1 MSDAEKA
8 ATTEEEEMK
17 RRKDKSITEEI
28 EALGDLEAYA
38 GSIASSPDMK
48 IDPELF
54 LTHVSNIRSAISVH
68 KNRSED
74 YIRRLELKV

>member
-8 ATTEEEEMK
+8 VAIEDMK

-28 EALGDLEAYA
+28 EALGDLEAYYA
-38 GSIASSPDMK
+38 GSIASSPEMK
-48 IDPELF
+48 VDPELF
-54 LTHVSNIRSAISVH
+54 LKHVSNIRSAIIVH